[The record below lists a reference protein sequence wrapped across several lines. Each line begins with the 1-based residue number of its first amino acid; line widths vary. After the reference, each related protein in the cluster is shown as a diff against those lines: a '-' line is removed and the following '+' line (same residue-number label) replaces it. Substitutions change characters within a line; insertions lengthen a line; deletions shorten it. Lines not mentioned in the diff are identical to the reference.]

1 MYSSKAGGGKRGVC
15 RMEQPVYGDR
25 MTEPVAEEL
34 RFEMQGAMGVITL
47 DRPRA
52 LNALTVAMRARMTQ
66 AFPKI
71 ARDPIALWHESPD
84 AARKALADEYA
95 LNWLIECFSKPT
107 ISLIGGAVMGSG
119 VGITQYG

>member
-1 MYSSKAGGGKRGVC
+1 
-15 RMEQPVYGDR
+15 MEQPVYGDR

-71 ARDPIALWHESPD
+71 ARDPIGYCMVQRSASP
-84 AARKALADEYA
+84 KA
-95 LNWLIECFSKPT
+95 FSA
-107 ISLIGGAVMGSG
+107 GGDVRS
-119 VGITQYG
+119 